1 MNEDK
6 INFRRIF
13 TLALK
18 YWYLFALFL
27 PLAVGGA
34 YFYLKSTPKLY
45 QADAMLLIK
54 DEERGGQLLEESIFN
69 DLGINKKSKKLEN
82 EIHVLGAVPL
92 MEKVVR
98 RLNIQYNFAEEGRF
112 MNRDLY
118 KESPLKVVDWKPEW
132 PDSAL
137 MATISV
143 DKVGGYRIKLDEKAY
158 KDYKLEET
166 EFLGEFGKDL
176 HLPMGYLNL
185 TRDTR
190 FSFNKPIVITIL
202 PPADMA
208 KGLAKELSVS
218 AMGQESSTLQ
228 VGIQDHVAKRAEEVL
243 STLFEEYN
251 IQSIQDKNRVYE
263 NSLDLIND
271 RIDLVSRELAEAEFS
286 VAAFKRQ
293 NNTLELS
300 QEGNLL
306 MQELTNFGKEI
317 NEKDIQLQILN
328 TIENYLSRNRDTFE
342 FVPTYPNLSDQTL
355 PGQLQAFNDLL
366 RQRVSVRAVKGPKHS
381 EVQMIDKQ
389 IQNLRQTIVASI
401 RTIKDNLELSRNANV
416 AFKNDL
422 ESRIQSLPGQERQLV
437 ERERDKNIKESLY
450 LYLLQKREEA
460 IISLAIT
467 DSAGKVIEP
476 PKAGH
481 PISPKP
487 AQAALVAFFLGL
499 GLPAG
504 LIFLLSSMNDKVQT
518 ENDIEKATKV
528 QVAGILAHSK
538 KNGHFA
544 IKENSATAAAEMFRL
559 LRANLSFIAPGR
571 TFKVLMVTSSISG
584 EGKSYIARNLA
595 MTQALAGKR
604 ALLMEL
610 DLRKPSK
617 LANGEEQQTG
627 VVDYLANPKIGV
639 EKIIR
644 HGETHENLDIIS
656 CGPKPTNPSEL
667 ILSERLRRLIEE
679 MRERY
684 DFIVIDTPPVGLVA
698 DALHLRDVADVTMY
712 VVRSAYTPKNQ
723 LQIIEDIAKKNKLP
737 QPFIVLN
744 DVKLSKENGYY
755 GKGYYIE
762 N

>member
-243 STLFEEYN
+243 STLFE
-251 IQSIQDKNRVYE
+251 
-263 NSLDLIND
+263 
-271 RIDLVSRELAEAEFS
+271 
-286 VAAFKRQ
+286 
-293 NNTLELS
+293 
-300 QEGNLL
+300 
-306 MQELTNFGKEI
+306 
-317 NEKDIQLQILN
+317 
-328 TIENYLSRNRDTFE
+328 
-342 FVPTYPNLSDQTL
+342 
-355 PGQLQAFNDLL
+355 
-366 RQRVSVRAVKGPKHS
+366 
-381 EVQMIDKQ
+381 
-389 IQNLRQTIVASI
+389 
-401 RTIKDNLELSRNANV
+401 
-416 AFKNDL
+416 
-422 ESRIQSLPGQERQLV
+422 
-437 ERERDKNIKESLY
+437 
-450 LYLLQKREEA
+450 
-460 IISLAIT
+460 
-467 DSAGKVIEP
+467 
-476 PKAGH
+476 
-481 PISPKP
+481 
-487 AQAALVAFFLGL
+487 
-499 GLPAG
+499 
-504 LIFLLSSMNDKVQT
+504 
-518 ENDIEKATKV
+518 
-528 QVAGILAHSK
+528 
-538 KNGHFA
+538 
-544 IKENSATAAAEMFRL
+544 
-559 LRANLSFIAPGR
+559 
-571 TFKVLMVTSSISG
+571 
-584 EGKSYIARNLA
+584 
-595 MTQALAGKR
+595 
-604 ALLMEL
+604 
-610 DLRKPSK
+610 
-617 LANGEEQQTG
+617 
-627 VVDYLANPKIGV
+627 
-639 EKIIR
+639 
-644 HGETHENLDIIS
+644 
-656 CGPKPTNPSEL
+656 
-667 ILSERLRRLIEE
+667 
-679 MRERY
+679 
-684 DFIVIDTPPVGLVA
+684 
-698 DALHLRDVADVTMY
+698 
-712 VVRSAYTPKNQ
+712 
-723 LQIIEDIAKKNKLP
+723 
-737 QPFIVLN
+737 
-744 DVKLSKENGYY
+744 
-755 GKGYYIE
+755 
-762 N
+762 